1 MNPGFL
7 IAALTLLGAGELHA
21 QAPKLIPDGTV
32 REGTLSFDG
41 RATTGVFTGT
51 TTTVQGEM
59 SGGGSL
65 SEVRGWVDAPVST
78 LMTGNGH
85 RDKDLNKSLASDL
98 YPTIRFDLTGVTP
111 GVERGDTVDVVLQGR
126 FTIHGVTREASIPAT
141 VVTQPDAIR
150 VRGETP
156 LSLQDYQVEGLSKM
170 MGMLKM
176 YDRILLHVDVTF
188 VPGDPTV
195 GSAISRPGR

>member
-1 MNPGFL
+1 MSRRFL
-7 IAALTLLGAGELHA
+7 LAALTLLGAGELHA
-21 QAPKLIPDGTV
+21 QAPRLIPDGTV

-41 RATTGVFTGT
+41 RATTGAFTGT
-51 TTTVQGEM
+51 TATVRGQM

-78 LMTGNGH
+78 LVTGNDH

-98 YPTIRFDLTGVTP
+98 YPTIRFDLTGVMP

-126 FTIHGVTREASIPAT
+126 FSIHGVTREASIPAT

-150 VRGETP
+150 VRADAP
-156 LSLQDYQVEGLSKM
+156 LSLKDYQVEGLSKM

-188 VPGDPTV
+188 VPGDSTV
-195 GSAISRPGR
+195 GSAGSQ